1 MPELVFNTAAPPQ
14 AVSYLEA
21 KTVGG
26 RFSFD
31 WRDVAREEHL
41 AAFVVAKAMKA
52 DILADLHG
60 GLLLAFRDGWTK
72 ERYAAELRPL
82 LQAKGWWGKQ
92 RQTDPQTGEVR
103 LVNLGSPPRLRTIY
117 DTNIRMAHAAG
128 RWERLMASAS
138 TRPFLQYHHTPQA
151 NPREDHL
158 AWDKITLP
166 VGHAFWKTHYCPNGW
181 HCKCFVTSVRVAEAV
196 TSEDELKSRGAYDL
210 KAWKNKR
217 TGETTLV
224 PRGIDPG
231 FDYNVGEARMRGLQQ
246 PAMPEAQR
254 EAVTSPRAPRTLP
267 PMPAV
272 RPLPADVEVRSDLPA
287 EAGAL
292 FDAFSAVLGKGEG
305 EVFIDAAQVP
315 VVVGRRL
322 FEQHDLA
329 GVSIGPKRG
338 LAARAPLA
346 EIFAVTLRDPDE
358 IWHSLQLRQ
367 DGTSV
372 LVRNY
377 VAALDAADAGRA
389 MFVVSFHEG
398 SNGGVWMGSTAFGP
412 GRRLEPRDQ
421 AAKTSLGFRVGT
433 LVYRRK

>member
-1 MPELVFNTAAPPQ
+1 MPELVFNTAPPSE

-60 GLLLAFRDGWTK
+60 GLLQAHHDGWTK
-72 ERYAAELRPL
+72 ERYVAELRPL
-82 LQAKGWWGKQ
+82 LQAKGWWGKK
-92 RQTDPQTGEVR
+92 RQVDPLTGEER
-103 LVNLGSPPRLRTIY
+103 LVQLGSPQRLRTIY
-117 DTNIRMAHAAG
+117 DTNIRMSHAAG
-128 RWERLMASAS
+128 RWERFMASAS

-151 NPREDHL
+151 HPRQEHQ

-166 VGHAFWKTHYCPNGW
+166 VGHVFWTTHYCPNGW
-181 HCKCFVTSVRVAEAV
+181 GCKCFVTSVRVAEAV
-196 TSEDELKSRGAYDL
+196 TSEDELKARGAYDARPL
-210 KAWKNKR
+210 VNKR
-217 TGETTLV
+217 TGETRMV
-224 PRGIDPG
+224 PKGIDPG
-231 FDYNVGEARMRGLQQ
+231 FDYNVGEARLRGLQQ

-254 EAVTSPRAPRTLP
+254 EAVTSPRQPRTLP
-267 PMPAV
+267 PMPPV
-272 RPLPADVEVRSDLPA
+272 RPLPADVEVRPDLPA
-287 EAGAL
+287 DPAAVFE
-292 FDAFSAVLGKGEG
+292 AFSAVLGKGEG

-315 VVVGRRL
+315 VVIGKRL

-329 GVSIGPKRG
+329 GVSIGAKRG

-346 EIFAVTLRDPDE
+346 EVFAQTMLDPDE

-421 AAKTSLGFRVGT
+421 VAKTSSGFRVGT

>member
-1 MPELVFNTAAPPQ
+1 MPELRFNTAPPSE
-14 AVSYLEA
+14 AVSYLES

-52 DILADLHG
+52 DILTDLHG
-60 GLLLAFRDGWTK
+60 GLLKAFQDGWTQQ
-72 ERYAAELRPL
+72 RFIAELRPL

-92 RQTDPQTGEVR
+92 RQVDPLTGEER
-103 LVNLGSPPRLRTIY
+103 LVNLGSPRRLRTIY

-128 RWERLMASAS
+128 RWERFMASAS
-138 TRPFLQYHHTPQA
+138 TRPFLTYHHTPQA
-151 NPREDHL
+151 HPRQDHL
-158 AWDKITLP
+158 SWDKIKLP
-166 VGHAFWKTHYCPNGW
+166 VGHPFWKTHYCPNGW
-181 HCKCFVTSVRVAEAV
+181 GCKCFITSERLAEGE
-196 TSEDELKSRGAYDL
+196 TSEDELQARGAYDL

-217 TGETTLV
+217 TGETTMV

-254 EAVTSPRAPRTLP
+254 EAVTAPRQPRTLP
-267 PMPAV
+267 PLPAV
-272 RPLPADVEVRSDLPA
+272 RPLPAGVEVRPDLAADPA
-287 EAGAL
+287 AVFEAFA
-292 FDAFSAVLGKGEG
+292 AVLGKGEG
-305 EVFIDAAQVP
+305 EIFIDAAQVP
-315 VVVGRRL
+315 IVIGRRL
-322 FEQHDLA
+322 FEQHDLV
-329 GVSIGPKRG
+329 GVSTGAKRG

-346 EIFAVTLRDPDE
+346 EVFAETMLDPDE

-389 MFVVSFHEG
+389 LFVVSFHEG

-421 AAKTSLGFRVGT
+421 AAKTSSGFRVGT

>member
-1 MPELVFNTAAPPQ
+1 MPELKFNTAPPSE
-14 AVSYLEA
+14 AVSYLEG

-41 AAFVVAKAMKA
+41 AAFVAAKAATA

-60 GLLLAFRDGWTK
+60 GLLSSFGDGWTK
-72 ERYAAELRPL
+72 ERFVAELRPL
-82 LQAKGWWGKQ
+82 LQEKGWWGKQ
-92 RQTDPQTGEVR
+92 RQVDPLTGEER
-103 LVNLGSPPRLRTIY
+103 LVNLGSPRRLRTIY
-117 DTNIRMAHAAG
+117 DTNVRMAHAAG
-128 RWERLMASAS
+128 RWERFMASAS
-138 TRPFLQYHHTPQA
+138 TRPYLQYHHTPQT
-151 NPREDHL
+151 NPREDHK

-166 VGHAFWKTHYCPNGW
+166 IGHPFWATHYCPNGW
-181 HCKCFVTSVRVAEAV
+181 HCKCFVTSVRKAEAV
-196 TSEDELKSRGAYDL
+196 TSEGDL
-210 KAWKNKR
+210 KARGVYDLQAYRNKR
-217 TGETTLV
+217 TGETTMV
-224 PRGIDPG
+224 PRGVDPG
-231 FDYNVGEARMRGLQQ
+231 FEYNVGAARMRGLQK
-246 PAMPEAQR
+246 PAIAEAQR
-254 EAVTSPRAPRTLP
+254 EAVVSPRMPRTLP
-267 PMPAV
+267 SMPAV
-272 RPLPADVEVRSDLPA
+272 RPLPQGVAVRPDLPA
-287 EAGAL
+287 DPAAM

-329 GVSIGPKRG
+329 GVSTGPKRG

-346 EIFAVTLRDPDE
+346 EIFAETLRDPDE
-358 IWHSLQLRQ
+358 IWHSMQLRQ

-372 LVRNY
+372 LVRNF
-377 VAALDAADAGRA
+377 VAALDAADDGRSL
-389 MFVVSFHEG
+389 FVVSFHEG

-421 AAKTSLGFRVGT
+421 AARTSSGFRVGT